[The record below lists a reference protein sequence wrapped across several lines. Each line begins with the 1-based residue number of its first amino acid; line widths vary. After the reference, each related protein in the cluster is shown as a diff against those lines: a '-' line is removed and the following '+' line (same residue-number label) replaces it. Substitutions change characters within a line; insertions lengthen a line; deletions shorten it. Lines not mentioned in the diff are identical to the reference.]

1 MNNYPGGVAITG
13 YIAPTSTLD
22 TYATHKAKFGQG
34 GYRSVQTIEER
45 DLIEQDRREDGMIA
59 YVISENKEYKL
70 IGGILNNHWVYQP
83 KTDYELAVSKGYVGT
98 VEQWL
103 KSLRGIDGK
112 SAYELAVIKG
122 YTGTEIEW
130 IASLKGLTGPSGLSA
145 YQIAKNNGYLGTEDE
160 WIEKLNNVL
169 TEDQLLDLISR
180 SSMDDVEV
188 TNIVNSK
195 LGNYLPLSGGKM
207 AGPITAIREIYSP
220 VLNFDID
227 TSIANVFSKTITG
240 PTTLTFSK
248 VLPAPA
254 VTSFI
259 LELINGG
266 SYVTWPTGVKWAGG
280 TKPTLSTT
288 GLDILGFYSRDG
300 GTTWRGMVLSKD
312 SR

>member
-22 TYATHKAKFGQG
+22 VYATHKAKFGQG

-83 KTDYELAVSKGYVGT
+83 KTDYELAVSKGYIGT

-130 IASLKGLTGPSGLSA
+130 IASLKGLIGPSGLSA
-145 YQIAKNNGYLGTEDE
+145 YQIAKNNGFVGTEAE

-180 SSMDDVEV
+180 YSMDDIEV

-227 TSIANVFSKTITG
+227 TSIANVFSKTITN

-259 LELINGG
+259 LELTNGG